1 MFKSDFGK
9 KYTRNSG
16 ILELMD
22 DLGKAMSGSEN
33 FYMLGGGN
41 PAHIPEINEIWRKRM
56 REILD
61 DNDSFEKMLVNYDT
75 PQGKLSF
82 LEALSELFQREFG
95 WDIYPENIGITNGSQ
110 TSFFLLFNILAGK
123 EKNSGCKKILFPL
136 MPEYIGYADQAGE
149 DCFFTAKNPLI
160 REYENNSF
168 KYFIDFDKLEITDD
182 ISAVCVSRPTN
193 PTGNVLTD
201 EEIKKLSSLT
211 AEKGIPLIIDNA
223 YGTPFPQIIFED
235 VMPVWDGHIILN
247 MSLSKLGLPGTR
259 TGIVIADKNIIK
271 DLSAV
276 NAILSLSNGSIG
288 QVLVEPLLRSGQILE
303 ISNSIIKPYY
313 AEKSLKVQSRI
324 HEVFSNDFP
333 YALHKSEGALFLWLW
348 LKDLPVTTRKLYE
361 ILKQKRV
368 LVIPGEYFF
377 FGLEEDWEHRHQ
389 CLRLTY
395 SQKSDDVFKGI
406 EIIHSTVKELT
417 G

>member
-22 DLGKAMSGSEN
+22 DLGKAMSGSED

-41 PAHIPEINEIWRKRM
+41 PAHIPEVNKIWRSRM
-56 REILD
+56 QEILSD
-61 DNDSFEKMLVNYDT
+61 GDSFEKMLVNYDT

-95 WDIYPENIGITNGSQ
+95 WNISPENIGITNGSQ

-123 EKNSGCKKILFPL
+123 EKNSAPKKILFPL

-149 DCFFTAKNPLI
+149 DCFFTAKKPVIKHYGNK
-160 REYENNSF
+160 RF
-168 KYFIDFDKLEITDD
+168 KYFIDFDTLEITDE

-193 PTGNVLTD
+193 PTGNVLTG
-201 EEIKKLSSLT
+201 EEISKLSDLT

-235 VMPVWDGHIILN
+235 VTPVWDSHIILN

-259 TGIVIADKNIIK
+259 TGIVIADKNIIR

-288 QVLVEPLLRSGQILE
+288 QVIVEPLIRSGQILE
-303 ISNSIIKPYY
+303 ISKSIIKPYY
-313 AEKSLKVQSRI
+313 SEKSLQVQASI
-324 HEVFSNDFP
+324 NEIFSDDFP
-333 YALHKSEGALFLWLW
+333 WALHKSEGALFLWLW

-395 SQKSDDVFKGI
+395 SQKSEDVLKGI
-406 EIIHSTVKELT
+406 EIIHNTVRELQ
-417 G
+417 